1 MMKRTF
7 DMLFSLIAAIV
18 LFIPALI
25 IALLVRLTSEGPV
38 LYWSE
43 RIGLHNQ
50 IFRMP
55 KFRTMKIDTPAMAT
69 HLIQNPHAYIT
80 TIGRFL
86 RKNSLDEIPQLYSII
101 MGRIVRSFSLDELPE
116 IFNVLVGDMSFVGP
130 RPALF
135 NQHDLIKLRTEKGIH
150 EVIPGLTGWAQINGR
165 DELPIPVKVEFD
177 DYYRSHRNFLFDMQI
192 LFMTFYKILKKEGVS
207 H

>member
-1 MMKRTF
+1 
-7 DMLFSLIAAIV
+7 MLFSLIAAIV

-101 MGRIVRSFSLDELPE
+101 K
-116 IFNVLVGDMSFVGP
+116 GDMSFVGP

-165 DELPIPVKVEFD
+165 DELSIQKKAKLDGDYIHRMSFAFD
-177 DYYRSHRNFLFDMQI
+177 VQIFFQTITNVLFH
-192 LFMTFYKILKKEGVS
+192 KGVKEGA
-207 H
+207 